1 VPLGGRQNEKRD
13 YYEDVDPSEIKR
25 ILDDIA
31 IRFDGVDNENVSGA
45 LLILLEIVERL
56 NEENEK
62 LKVENQ
68 RLRDENNLLKGEQS
82 KPKIR
87 GNTNKGKDVSSEK
100 ERKERKKKKGKKSKA
115 KKHKIKIDRTEICK
129 IDRTELPEDAEFKG
143 YENVVVQG
151 IVIKTDNV
159 EYMKEVFYSPSEKK
173 TYVGKLPDWVK
184 GEYSPDVR
192 SLAYTLKYVA
202 NMSEPKILEFFENF
216 GIYISQSTISRILT
230 KDQEEFHKEKDD
242 IFRAGLCS
250 TIYQQI
256 DDTGIRVD
264 GKNLYSQIVSNPY
277 YTAYFTVP
285 HKDRLTVIDI
295 LLCGKERTYCFNQ
308 EAFFLLEHFRVSKK
322 IIAQLKEASEDKT
335 ISEEE
340 MQILLN
346 RFFPDPLKGKN
357 NRARIMEAAAIASY
371 HQQTEIPVV
380 RVLLSDDAPQ
390 FKKVTEEQGLCWV
403 HDGRHYKKLEPI
415 VPLYKEQ
422 REDFLTRY
430 WDYYGK
436 LLEYKEHP
444 TCDQA
449 EKLSDEFDEL
459 FSTKTGY
466 YALDDR
472 IEKTKAKKEELL
484 KVLKYPELPLHN
496 NDPELGAR
504 AEKRRQDVSLQTKTE
519 EGTKAKDTFLTIT
532 QTAKKLGV
540 RAYEYIHDR
549 ISRQFDMPF
558 LAELIEQRTLPQLE

>member
-1 VPLGGRQNEKRD
+1 MNV
-13 YYEDVDPSEIKR
+13 SEIKR
-25 ILDDIA
+25 ILDDID
-31 IRFDGVDNENVSGA
+31 ILFDGVEDEKASGA
-45 LLILLEIVERL
+45 LLILLELVERL
-56 NEENEK
+56 YEENEK
-62 LKVENQ
+62 LKAENQ
-68 RLRDENNLLKGEQS
+68 RLRDENNLLKGEQG

-87 GNTNKGKDVSSEK
+87 GNTNKDKDVSSEN
-100 ERKERKKKKGKKSKA
+100 ERKIREKKKEKKSKA
-115 KKHKIKIDRTEICK
+115 KKHKIKIDRTEVCK
-129 IDRTELPEDAEFKG
+129 VDRAELPEDAEFKG

-151 IVIKTDNV
+151 ILIKTDNV
-159 EYMKEVFYSPSEKK
+159 EYKKEVFYSPSEKK
-173 TYVGKLPDWVK
+173 TYVGKLPDWIK
-184 GEYSPDVR
+184 GEFSPSVR
-192 SLAYTLKYVA
+192 SLVCTLKYVG
-202 NMSEPKILEFFENF
+202 NMSEPKILEFLENF
-216 GIYISQSTISRILT
+216 RIYISQSTISRILT
-230 KDQEEFHKEKDD
+230 KDQDEFHQEKDD
-242 IFRAGLCS
+242 IFRVGLCS

-256 DDTGIRVD
+256 DDTSIRVN
-264 GKNLYSQIVSNPY
+264 GENLYSQIVSNPY

-308 EAFFLLEHFRVSKK
+308 QAFFLLEDFRVSKK
-322 IIAQLKEASEDKT
+322 LIAQLKEATEDKT
-335 ISEEE
+335 ISEEK
-340 MQILLN
+340 MQILLSQL
-346 RFFPDPLKGKN
+346 FPDPLKGKN

-371 HQQTEIPVV
+371 HQQREIPVV
-380 RVLLSDDAPQ
+380 KVLLSDDAPQ

-403 HDGRHYKKLEPI
+403 HDGRHYKKLDPV

-422 REDFLTRY
+422 LEGFRARF

-436 LLEYKEHP
+436 LTEYKEHP

-449 EKLSDEFDEL
+449 EDLSVEYDEL
-459 FSTKTGY
+459 FSTKSGY
-466 YALDDR
+466 YGLNDR

-540 RAYEYIHDR
+540 SAYEYIHDR
-549 ISRQFDMPF
+549 ISRQFNMPS